1 MSLFKKIKWL
11 VHLLLFNRA
20 ARLSFTL
27 VCGVVINIAYILINI
42 FSAAAYRSIWSAT
55 VSIYHLILIIIRIYL
70 LSARGASKKG
80 LNSDRLLFRVG
91 VLLLFL
97 DLVMA
102 SMMVY
107 TVRQASFASYSG
119 VVLFAFLFYA
129 LYSLIISVKTIKNRV
144 NDNNHLQFAAKNI
157 SLSTALMSV
166 FNLQYSLFSF
176 LGADDILIG
185 RVVLVGGVSVF
196 SVILFLSVRL
206 IKKAKLWADN

>member
-11 VHLLLFNRA
+11 VHLVLFNRA

-27 VCGVVINIAYILINI
+27 VCGVVINIAYILTNI

-55 VSIYHLILIIIRIYL
+55 VSIYHLILITIRIYL

-129 LYSLIISVKTIKNRV
+129 LYSLIISLKTVKNRV